1 MFVFEPFLSL
11 GQRLPGDSFLHIQ
24 TGAEIPLQEKDGV
37 EMEGFGR
44 LAIGTTF
51 TQSHFGRAWSPIL
64 EVVAV
69 RELATDAPTTLDLVP
84 QLQVTLSRRQ
94 HIMASLGA
102 SFPTLRREGRDPKV
116 MFYFLWDWFDGG
128 LFEAW

>member
-1 MFVFEPFLSL
+1 M
-11 GQRLPGDSFLHIQ
+11 
-24 TGAEIPLQEKDGV
+24 
-37 EMEGFGR
+37 
-44 LAIGTTF
+44 
-51 TQSHFGRAWSPIL
+51 L

-69 RELATDAPTTLDLVP
+69 RELAADAPTTLDVVP

-94 HIMASLGA
+94 HIMASIGA
-102 SFPTLRREGRDPKV
+102 SIPALQREGRDPKV